1 MKCVILAG
9 GLGTRLAEETKTKP
23 KPMVKIGT
31 QPIIWHIMKIYRYY
45 GVKNFLI
52 CSGYKDKILKDYF
65 KKNLNKIKNEKYPR
79 YYDKKNDFFV
89 TCVNTGLKTNTAGRI
104 LKIKNLLKKEKK
116 FFLTYGDGVSNI
128 NIKKTL
134 EKFNEK
140 KYYALV
146 CAVKPPARYGVLKFN
161 KNLVVNKFQEK
172 IDNKNIWINGGFF
185 IFSNQIFKHIKK
197 YSSSLEYE
205 TLPSLIK
212 KRKLLAYN
220 HTGFWACMDT
230 LRDKI
235 HLNNIWNSNNA
246 PWKIWL

>member
-23 KPMVKIGT
+23 KPMVRIGN
-31 QPIIWHIMKIYRYY
+31 QPIIWHIIKIYRHY
-45 GVKNFLI
+45 GVKNFIILA
-52 CSGYKDKILKDYF
+52 GYKEQILKNYF
-65 KKNLNKIKNEKYPR
+65 KKNFNKIKNRKYST
-79 YYDKKNDFFV
+79 YYDPKNDFFV
-89 TCVNTGLKTNTAGRI
+89 TCINTGLKTNTAGRI
-104 LKIKNLLKKEKK
+104 LKIKNLLMKEKK

-128 NIKKTL
+128 NIRKTF
-134 EKFNEK
+134 KIFNEK

-146 CAVKPPARYGVLKFN
+146 SAVKPPARYGVLKFN

-212 KRKLLAYN
+212 KRKLIAYD
-220 HTGFWACMDT
+220 HKGFWACMDT

-235 HLNNIWNSNNA
+235 NLNKIWKSNDA